1 MKRIIAALT
10 SMALVTGL
18 AGCSASGTDQ
28 DQQSG
33 SSSDKTIEEQL
44 RFTDRDLDPSYDEAT
59 ATKIVLDGSG
69 ASVTGEGAT
78 ADGST
83 VTISADGTYVVSGT
97 LADGQIVVNLPG
109 DEDKAQIVLDNANIH
124 NEDGPAIQIDQ
135 ADKVFLTLA
144 DGSSNALSDGAD
156 YALAEGEDEPYA
168 ALYSKDDLTIN
179 GSGALEV
186 TGNYRHGIA
195 SKDDTVITG
204 GAISVTSAEDAVRGN
219 DAIKIGGG
227 KVTVNARDDAFHSEY
242 LFYIADGTVNVE
254 SCVEGYE
261 AEKIIVHGG
270 ETSIVAS
277 DDGVNASAA
286 EDSATT
292 GDASQGAASQDN
304 QPPAMPQGEEPPRD
318 GTAPPDRQGGKP
330 QDGTGP
336 GRQGGAMAMPGASEE
351 CLIQI
356 NGGTLVVNAGGDG
369 PGRQGGA
376 MTMPGA
382 SEECLIQI
390 NGGTLVVNADG
401 DGLDSNG
408 YIEINGGTVFVN
420 GASNSDDS
428 GLDYEYGAT
437 VNGGNVILM
446 GSAAMAED
454 FTGGTQTYLMKRTSG
469 SAGTTVEVM
478 DASGAVIVS
487 YTSPKAFQAV
497 TASAPGCAS
506 IAVR

>member
-10 SMALVTGL
+10 SMALVIGL

-44 RFTDRDLDPSYDEAT
+44 RFTDRDRDPSYDEAS
-59 ATKIVLDGSG
+59 ATKIALDGSE

-83 VTISADGTYVVSGT
+83 VTISTDGTYVVSGT
-97 LADGQIVVNLPG
+97 LADGQIVVSLPG
-109 DEDKAQIVLDNANIH
+109 DNDKAQIVLDGVTIH
-124 NEDGPAIQIDQ
+124 NEDGPAIQVDQ

-144 DGSSNALSDGAD
+144 DGSTNVLSDGAS

-242 LFYIADGTVNVE
+242 LFCIADGTVNVE

-286 EDSATT
+286 EDSTT
-292 GDASQGAASQDN
+292 TDDVSQGTAPQEGQA
-304 QPPAMPQGEEPPRD
+304 PAMPQGEQPPAAAQGGD
-318 GTAPPDRQGGKP
+318 GALPAKPQGDAGARPQDGMIPPDRQGGKP
-330 QDGTGP
+330 QDTGIPQDGTGR
-336 GRQGGAMAMPGASEE
+336 GRQGGGMAMPGASEE

-356 NGGTLVVNAGGDG
+356 DGGTLVVNAG
-369 PGRQGGA
+369 
-376 MTMPGA
+376 
-382 SEECLIQI
+382 
-390 NGGTLVVNADG
+390 G

-408 YIEINGGTVFVN
+408 YIEINGGTVLVN

-454 FTGGTQTYLMKRTSG
+454 FTGGTQAYLMERTSG

-487 YTSPKAFQAV
+487 YASPKAFQAV

>member
-1 MKRIIAALT
+1 MKRIIATLT
-10 SMALVTGL
+10 SMALVIGL

-97 LADGQIVVNLPG
+97 LADGQIVVSLPG
-109 DEDKAQIVLDNANIH
+109 DNDKAQVVLDGVTIH
-124 NEDGPAIQIDQ
+124 NEDGPAIQVDQ

-144 DGSSNALSDGAD
+144 DGSTNVLSDGAS

-195 SKDDTVITG
+195 SKDGTVITG

-242 LFYIADGTVNVE
+242 LFYIADGTVTVE
-254 SCVEGYE
+254 NCAEGYE
-261 AEKIIVHGG
+261 AEKIFVHGG

-286 EDSATT
+286 EDSTT
-292 GDASQGAASQDN
+292 TDGVSQGTAPQESQA
-304 QPPAMPQGEEPPRD
+304 PAMPQGEQPPAAAQEGD
-318 GTAPPDRQGGKP
+318 GALPANPQGDAGARPQDGMIPPDRQGGKP
-330 QDGTGP
+330 QDTGIPQDGTGR
-336 GRQGGAMAMPGASEE
+336 GRQGGGMAMPGASEE

-356 NGGTLVVNAGGDG
+356 NGGTLVVNAG
-369 PGRQGGA
+369 
-376 MTMPGA
+376 
-382 SEECLIQI
+382 
-390 NGGTLVVNADG
+390 G

-454 FTGGTQTYLMKRTSG
+454 FTGGTQTYLMERING
-469 SAGTTVEVM
+469 NAGATVEVM
-478 DASGAVIVS
+478 DASGTVIVS
-487 YTSPKAFQAV
+487 YASPKAFQAV

-506 IAVR
+506 IVVR

>member
-10 SMALVTGL
+10 SMALVIGL

-44 RFTDRDLDPSYDEAT
+44 GFTDRDRDPSYDEAS
-59 ATKIVLDGSG
+59 ATKIALDGSE

-83 VTISADGTYVVSGT
+83 VTISTDGTYVVSGT
-97 LADGQIVVNLPG
+97 LADGQIVVSLPG
-109 DEDKAQIVLDNANIH
+109 DNDKAQIVLNGVTIH
-124 NEDGPAIQIDQ
+124 NESGPAIQVDQ

-144 DGSSNALSDGAD
+144 DGSTNVLSDGAS

-227 KVTVNARDDAFHSEY
+227 DITVNAGDDAFHSEY

-286 EDSATT
+286 EDSTST
-292 GDASQGAASQDN
+292 DDVSQGTTPQNS
-304 QPPAMPQGEEPPRD
+304 QPPAMSQGDQPPAMTQEDEGTPPARPEGDAGGRPQGAM
-318 GTAPPDRQGGKP
+318 APPDGQGDRP
-330 QDGTGP
+330 QDV
-336 GRQGGAMAMPGASEE
+336 GGSQDGAG
-351 CLIQI
+351 L
-356 NGGTLVVNAGGDG
+356 
-369 PGRQGGA
+369 GRQGGA

-390 NGGTLVVNADG
+390 NGGTLVVNAGG

-454 FTGGTQTYLMKRTSG
+454 FTGGTQAYLMERTSG
-469 SAGTTVEVM
+469 SAGSTIEVT

-487 YTSPKAFQAV
+487 YVSPKAFQAV

-506 IAVR
+506 IVVR

>member
-10 SMALVTGL
+10 SMALVIDL
-18 AGCSASGTDQ
+18 AGCSTSGTGQ
-28 DQQSG
+28 DQQ
-33 SSSDKTIEEQL
+33 SSSDKTVEEQL
-44 RFTDRDLDPSYDEAT
+44 RFTDRDRDPSYDEAS

-97 LADGQIVVNLPG
+97 LADGQVVVNLPG
-109 DEDKAQIVLDNANIH
+109 DDDKAQIVLDGVTIH

-144 DGSSNALSDGAD
+144 DGSTNVLSDGAS

-179 GSGALEV
+179 GSGVLEV
-186 TGNYRHGIA
+186 TGNYRHAIA

-204 GAISVTSAEDAVRGN
+204 GTIVITSVEDAVRGN

-227 KVTVNARDDAFHSEY
+227 NITVNAGDDAFHSEY
-242 LFYIADGTVNVE
+242 LFYIADGTVDVE

-261 AEKIIVHGG
+261 AEKIFVHGG

-286 EDSATT
+286 EDSTST
-292 GDASQGAASQDN
+292 DDASQGAAPQDS
-304 QPPAMPQGEEPPRD
+304 QPPAMPQGDQSPAMTQGDEGIPPTRPQGDAGERPQD
-318 GTAPPDRQGGKP
+318 GMTPPDGQGDRP
-330 QDGTGP
+330 QDAQGPQEGTGP
-336 GRQGGAMAMPGASEE
+336 GRQGG
-351 CLIQI
+351 
-356 NGGTLVVNAGGDG
+356 D
-369 PGRQGGA
+369 

-454 FTGGTQTYLMKRTSG
+454 FTGGTQAHLMERLSG
-469 SAGTTVEVM
+469 SAGSTVEVT
-478 DASGAVIVS
+478 DDSGTVLVS
-487 YTSPKAFQAV
+487 YVSPKAFQAV
-497 TASAPGCAS
+497 TASAPGCAD
-506 IAVR
+506 IIVR

>member
-1 MKRIIAALT
+1 MKKVIAALT
-10 SMALVTGL
+10 SMVLVIAL
-18 AGCSASGTDQ
+18 AGCSASGTGQ
-28 DQQSG
+28 NQQSE
-33 SSSDKTIEEQL
+33 SPSDKMAKEEL
-44 RFTDRDLDPSYDEAT
+44 RFTDRDLDPSYDEAS

-69 ASVTGEGAT
+69 ASVTGKGAT

-97 LADGQIVVNLPG
+97 LADGQIVVSLPG
-109 DEDKAQIVLDNANIH
+109 DEDKAQIVLDGVTIH
-124 NEDGPAIQIDQ
+124 NEDGPAIQVDQ

-144 DGSSNALSDGAD
+144 DGSTNALSDGTS

-195 SKDDTVITG
+195 SKDDMVITG
-204 GAISVTSAEDAVRGN
+204 GTISVTSVEDAVRGN
-219 DAIKIGGG
+219 DAVEIGGG
-227 KVTVNARDDAFHSEY
+227 NITVNAGDDAFHSEY

-261 AEKIIVHGG
+261 AEKILVHGG

-286 EDSATT
+286 EDSTTT

-318 GTAPPDRQGGKP
+318 GTTPPDRQGGKP

-369 PGRQGGA
+369 
-376 MTMPGA
+376 
-382 SEECLIQI
+382 
-390 NGGTLVVNADG
+390 
-401 DGLDSNG
+401 LDSNG

-428 GLDYEYGAT
+428 GLDYEYEAT

-454 FTGGTQTYLMKRTSG
+454 FTGGLQAHLMERTSG
-469 SAGTTVEVM
+469 SAGSTVEIM

-487 YTSPKAFQAV
+487 YVSPKAFQAV

>member
-1 MKRIIAALT
+1 MKRVIAALT
-10 SMALVTGL
+10 SMALVIGL
-18 AGCSASGTDQ
+18 AGCSASGTGQ

-33 SSSDKTIEEQL
+33 DANSKTVEEQL
-44 RFTDRDLDPSYDEAT
+44 RFTDRDRDPSYDET
-59 ATKIVLDGSG
+59 SATKIVLDGSS
-69 ASVTGEGAT
+69 ASVTGEGAA

-97 LADGQIVVNLPG
+97 LADGQVVVNLPG
-109 DEDKAQIVLDNANIH
+109 DDDKAQVVLDGVTIH
-124 NEDGPAIQIDQ
+124 NEDGPAIQVDQ

-144 DGSSNALSDGAD
+144 DGSTNALSDGASYTPAD
-156 YALAEGEDEPYA
+156 GEDEPYA

-179 GSGALEV
+179 GSGTLEV

-195 SKDDTVITG
+195 SKDDTVITEG
-204 GAISVTSAEDAVRGN
+204 TISVTSVEDAVRGN

-227 KVTVNARDDAFHSEY
+227 EVTVNAGDDAFHSEY
-242 LFYIADGTVNVE
+242 LFYIADGTVNVG

-277 DDGVNASAA
+277 DDGVNATAA
-286 EDSATT
+286 ENSTTTDDVSQETAPQDSK
-292 GDASQGAASQDN
+292 
-304 QPPAMPQGEEPPRD
+304 PPVMPQGEEPPQD
-318 GTAPPDRQGGKP
+318 GMTPRDRQGDKP

-336 GRQGGAMAMPGASEE
+336 GRQGGAMAMSGASEE

-356 NGGTLVVNAGGDG
+356 NGGTLIVNAG
-369 PGRQGGA
+369 
-376 MTMPGA
+376 
-382 SEECLIQI
+382 
-390 NGGTLVVNADG
+390 G

-428 GLDYEYGAT
+428 GLDYEYEAT
-437 VNGGNVILM
+437 VNGGTVILM

-454 FTGGTQTYLMKRTSG
+454 FTGGLQAHLMERVSG
-469 SAGTTVEVM
+469 SAGSTVEIM

-487 YTSPKAFQAV
+487 YVSPKAFQAV

>member
-1 MKRIIAALT
+1 MKRVIAALT
-10 SMALVTGL
+10 SMAFVITL
-18 AGCSASGTDQ
+18 AGCSASGTGQ
-28 DQQSG
+28 DQQ
-33 SSSDKTIEEQL
+33 SSSDKTVEKQL
-44 RFTDRDLDPSYDEAT
+44 RFTDRDRDPSYDET
-59 ATKIVLDGSG
+59 SATKIVLDGSG

-83 VTISADGTYVVSGT
+83 VTISTDGTYVVSGT

-109 DEDKAQIVLDNANIH
+109 DGDKAQIVLDSVPIH

-144 DGSSNALSDGAD
+144 DGSTNVLSDGAS
-156 YALAEGEDEPYA
+156 YALAEGEDEPCA

-179 GSGALEV
+179 GSGALKV
-186 TGNYRHGIA
+186 TGSYRHGIA

-204 GAISVTSAEDAVRGN
+204 GTITVTSAEDAVHGN

-227 KVTVNARDDAFHSEY
+227 DITVNAGDDAFHSEY
-242 LFYIADGTVNVE
+242 LFYIANGTVDVE

-261 AEKIIVHGG
+261 AEKIFVHGG

-286 EDSATT
+286 EGSMTT
-292 GDASQGAASQDN
+292 DAAMPQDD
-304 QPPAMPQGEEPPRD
+304 QPPAM
-318 GTAPPDRQGGKP
+318 TQGGESTPPARPHGDAGERP
-330 QDGTGP
+330 QDGTPPDG
-336 GRQGGAMAMPGASEE
+336 QGGRPQDAQDPQNE
-351 CLIQI
+351 
-356 NGGTLVVNAGGDG
+356 TG

-376 MTMPGA
+376 MTMPDA

-446 GSAAMAED
+446 GSAVMAED
-454 FTGGTQTYLMKRTSG
+454 FTGSTQAHLMERLSG
-469 SAGTTVEVM
+469 SAGSTVEVT
-478 DASGAVIVS
+478 DDSGTVLVS
-487 YTSPKAFQAV
+487 YVSPKAFQAV
-497 TASAPGCAS
+497 TASAPGCMS
-506 IAVR
+506 IIVS

>member
-10 SMALVTGL
+10 SMALVIGL
-18 AGCSASGTDQ
+18 AGCSASGTGQ
-28 DQQSG
+28 DQQS
-33 SSSDKTIEEQL
+33 SNDKTVEEQL
-44 RFTDRDLDPSYDEAT
+44 RFTDRDRDSSYDEAS

-69 ASVTGEGAT
+69 ASITGEGAT

-83 VTISADGTYVVSGT
+83 VTISADGTYVVAGT

-109 DEDKAQIVLDNANIH
+109 DDDKAQIVLDSVTIH

-144 DGSSNALSDGAD
+144 DGSTNVLSDGAS

-179 GSGALEV
+179 GSGTLEV
-186 TGNYRHGIA
+186 TGNYRHAIA

-204 GAISVTSAEDAVRGN
+204 GTITVTSVEDAVRGN

-227 KVTVNARDDAFHSEY
+227 NIIVNAGDDAFHSEY
-242 LFYIADGTVNVE
+242 LFYIADGTVDVE

-261 AEKIIVHGG
+261 AEKIFVHGG

-286 EDSATT
+286 EDSTST
-292 GDASQGAASQDN
+292 DDISQGAAPQDSQ
-304 QPPAMPQGEEPPRD
+304 QPAMPQGDQPPAMTQGGESTPPARPQGDAGERPQD
-318 GTAPPDRQGGKP
+318 GTPPDGQGGRP
-330 QDGTGP
+330 QDAQDPQNGTGP
-336 GRQGGAMAMPGASEE
+336 GRQGG
-351 CLIQI
+351 
-356 NGGTLVVNAGGDG
+356 V
-369 PGRQGGA
+369 

-454 FTGGTQTYLMKRTSG
+454 FTGGTQAHLMERLSG
-469 SAGTTVEVM
+469 SAGSTVEVI
-478 DASGAVIVS
+478 DDSGTVLVS
-487 YTSPKAFQAV
+487 YVSPKAFQAV
-497 TASAPGCAS
+497 TASAPGCTGIIVS
-506 IAVR
+506 

>member
-1 MKRIIAALT
+1 MKRIIATLA
-10 SMALVTGL
+10 SMALVIGL
-18 AGCSASGTDQ
+18 AGCSTSGTDQ
-28 DQQSG
+28 DQQSE
-33 SSSDKTIEEQL
+33 SSSDKTVEEQL

-59 ATKIVLDGSG
+59 ATKIALDGSS
-69 ASVTGEGAT
+69 ASITGEGAT

-109 DEDKAQIVLDNANIH
+109 DEDKVQIVLDGITIH
-124 NEDGPAIQIDQ
+124 NEDGPAIQVDQ

-144 DGSSNALSDGAD
+144 DGSTNVLSDGAS
-156 YALAEGEDEPYA
+156 YALADGEDEPYA

-186 TGNYRHGIA
+186 TGNYRHAIA

-204 GAISVTSAEDAVRGN
+204 GTITVTSVEDAVRGN

-227 KVTVNARDDAFHSEY
+227 DITVNAGDDAFHSEY
-242 LFYIADGTVNVE
+242 LFYIADGTVDVE

-261 AEKIIVHGG
+261 AEKIFVHGG

-286 EDSATT
+286 EDSTNDSEESGTAMPQ
-292 GDASQGAASQDN
+292 GD
-304 QPPAMPQGEEPPRD
+304 QPPAMTQGDEGTPPARPEGD
-318 GTAPPDRQGGKP
+318 AGGRPEGAMAPPDEQGGQP
-330 QDGTGP
+330 QDAQGP
-336 GRQGGAMAMPGASEE
+336 QGG
-351 CLIQI
+351 
-356 NGGTLVVNAGGDG
+356 TG

-454 FTGGTQTYLMKRTSG
+454 FTGGTQAYLMERMSG
-469 SAGTTVEVM
+469 SAGSTIEVTDDSGTVL
-478 DASGAVIVS
+478 VS
-487 YTSPKAFQAV
+487 YVSPKAFQAV
-497 TASAPGCAS
+497 TASAPGIAS
-506 IAVR
+506 ISVR

>member
-10 SMALVTGL
+10 SMALVIGL
-18 AGCSASGTDQ
+18 AGCSASGPGQ
-28 DQQSG
+28 DQQS
-33 SSSDKTIEEQL
+33 SNAKTVEEQL
-44 RFTDRDLDPSYDEAT
+44 RFTDRDRDSSYDEAS

-69 ASVTGEGAT
+69 ASITGEGAT

-83 VTISADGTYVVSGT
+83 VTISADGTYVVAGP

-109 DEDKAQIVLDNANIH
+109 DDDKAQLVLDSVTIH

-144 DGSSNALSDGAD
+144 DGSTNVLSDGAS

-179 GSGALEV
+179 GSGTLEV
-186 TGNYRHGIA
+186 TGNYRHAIA
-195 SKDDTVITG
+195 PKDDTVITG
-204 GAISVTSAEDAVRGN
+204 GTITVTSVEDAVRGN

-227 KVTVNARDDAFHSEY
+227 NIIVNAGDDAFHSEY
-242 LFYIADGTVNVE
+242 LFYIADGTVDVE

-261 AEKIIVHGG
+261 AEKIFVHGG

-286 EDSATT
+286 EDSTST
-292 GDASQGAASQDN
+292 DDISQGAAPQDSQ
-304 QPPAMPQGEEPPRD
+304 QPAMPQGDQPPAMTQGGESTPPARPQGDAGERPQD
-318 GTAPPDRQGGKP
+318 GTPPDGQGGRP
-330 QDGTGP
+330 QDAQDPQNGTGP
-336 GRQGGAMAMPGASEE
+336 GRQGG
-351 CLIQI
+351 
-356 NGGTLVVNAGGDG
+356 V
-369 PGRQGGA
+369 

-454 FTGGTQTYLMKRTSG
+454 FTGGTQAHLMERLSG
-469 SAGTTVEVM
+469 SAGSTVEVI
-478 DASGAVIVS
+478 DDSGTVLVS
-487 YTSPKAFQAV
+487 YVSPKAFQAV
-497 TASAPGCAS
+497 TASAPGCTGIIVS
-506 IAVR
+506 

>member
-1 MKRIIAALT
+1 M
-10 SMALVTGL
+10 
-18 AGCSASGTDQ
+18 
-28 DQQSG
+28 
-33 SSSDKTIEEQL
+33 
-44 RFTDRDLDPSYDEAT
+44 
-59 ATKIVLDGSG
+59 
-69 ASVTGEGAT
+69 
-78 ADGST
+78 
-83 VTISADGTYVVSGT
+83 
-97 LADGQIVVNLPG
+97 
-109 DEDKAQIVLDNANIH
+109 
-124 NEDGPAIQIDQ
+124 
-135 ADKVFLTLA
+135 
-144 DGSSNALSDGAD
+144 
-156 YALAEGEDEPYA
+156 
-168 ALYSKDDLTIN
+168 
-179 GSGALEV
+179 
-186 TGNYRHGIA
+186 
-195 SKDDTVITG
+195 
-204 GAISVTSAEDAVRGN
+204 RGN

-227 KVTVNARDDAFHSEY
+227 DITVNAGDDAFHSKY
-242 LFYIADGTVNVE
+242 LFYIADGTVAVE

-261 AEKIIVHGG
+261 AEKIFVHGG

-318 GTAPPDRQGGKP
+318 GTTPPDRQGGKP

-356 NGGTLVVNAGGDG
+356 NGGMLVVNAG
-369 PGRQGGA
+369 
-376 MTMPGA
+376 
-382 SEECLIQI
+382 
-390 NGGTLVVNADG
+390 G

-428 GLDYEYGAT
+428 GLDYEYEAT

-446 GSAAMAED
+446 GSAVMAED
-454 FTGGTQTYLMKRTSG
+454 FTGGLQAHLMERTSG
-469 SAGTTVEVM
+469 SVGSTVEVM

-487 YTSPKAFQAV
+487 YVSPKAFQAV

>member
-10 SMALVTGL
+10 SMALVIGL
-18 AGCSASGTDQ
+18 AGCSTSETDQ
-28 DQQSG
+28 DQQ

-44 RFTDRDLDPSYDEAT
+44 RFTDRDRDPSYDEAS
-59 ATKIVLDGSG
+59 ATKIMLDGSG
-69 ASVTGEGAT
+69 ASVTGEGTT

-97 LADGQIVVNLPG
+97 LADGQVVVNLPG
-109 DEDKAQIVLDNANIH
+109 DDDKAQIVLDGVTIH

-144 DGSSNALSDGAD
+144 DGSTNVLSDGAS

-179 GSGALEV
+179 GSGVLEV
-186 TGNYRHGIA
+186 TGNYRHAIA
-195 SKDDTVITG
+195 SKDDTVIAG
-204 GAISVTSAEDAVRGN
+204 GTIVITSVEDAVRGN

-227 KVTVNARDDAFHSEY
+227 NITVNAGDDAFHSEY
-242 LFYIADGTVNVE
+242 LFYIADGTVDVE

-261 AEKIIVHGG
+261 AEKIFVHGG

-286 EDSATT
+286 EDSTS
-292 GDASQGAASQDN
+292 GGEESGAAMPQGD
-304 QPPAMPQGEEPPRD
+304 QPPAMTQGDEGAPPARPQGDASGRPQD
-318 GTAPPDRQGGKP
+318 GTPPDGQGDRP
-330 QDGTGP
+330 QDVQGTRDGTGP
-336 GRQGGAMAMPGASEE
+336 GRQGG
-351 CLIQI
+351 
-356 NGGTLVVNAGGDG
+356 T
-369 PGRQGGA
+369 

-454 FTGGTQTYLMKRTSG
+454 FTGGTQAHLMERLSG
-469 SAGTTVEVM
+469 SAGSTVEVT
-478 DASGAVIVS
+478 DDSGTVLVS
-487 YTSPKAFQAV
+487 CVSPKAFQAV
-497 TASAPGCAS
+497 TASAPGCTG
-506 IAVR
+506 IIVR

>member
-1 MKRIIAALT
+1 M
-10 SMALVTGL
+10 
-18 AGCSASGTDQ
+18 
-28 DQQSG
+28 
-33 SSSDKTIEEQL
+33 SSL
-44 RFTDRDLDPSYDEAT
+44 
-59 ATKIVLDGSG
+59 
-69 ASVTGEGAT
+69 
-78 ADGST
+78 
-83 VTISADGTYVVSGT
+83 GT
-97 LADGQIVVNLPG
+97 LADGQIVVSLPG
-109 DEDKAQIVLDNANIH
+109 DEDKAQIVLDGVTIH
-124 NEDGPAIQIDQ
+124 NEDGPAIQVDQ

-144 DGSSNALSDGAD
+144 DGSTNTLSDGTD

-179 GSGALEV
+179 GSGALRV

-195 SKDDTVITG
+195 SKDDMVITG
-204 GAISVTSAEDAVRGN
+204 GAINVTSVEDAVRGN
-219 DAIKIGGG
+219 DAVEIGGG
-227 KVTVNARDDAFHSEY
+227 NITVNAGDDAFRSEY

-261 AEKIIVHGG
+261 AEKILVHGG

-318 GTAPPDRQGGKP
+318 GTTPPDRQGGKP

-336 GRQGGAMAMPGASEE
+336 GRQGGTMAMPGRKR
-351 CLIQI
+351 
-356 NGGTLVVNAGGDG
+356 G
-369 PGRQGGA
+369 
-376 MTMPGA
+376 MPHPDQRRHA
-382 SEECLIQI
+382 CRERPA
-390 NGGTLVVNADG
+390 VMA
-401 DGLDSNG
+401 LDSNG

-428 GLDYEYGAT
+428 GLDYEYEAI

-454 FTGGTQTYLMKRTSG
+454 FTGGLQAHLMERTSG
-469 SAGTTVEVM
+469 SAGSTVEVM

-487 YTSPKAFQAV
+487 YVSPKAFQAV

>member
-10 SMALVTGL
+10 SMALVIGL
-18 AGCSASGTDQ
+18 AGCSASGGQ
-28 DQQSG
+28 DQQS
-33 SSSDKTIEEQL
+33 SNDKTVEEQL
-44 RFTDRDLDPSYDEAT
+44 RFTDRDRDSSYDEAS

-69 ASVTGEGAT
+69 ASITGEGAT

-83 VTISADGTYVVSGT
+83 VTISADGTYVVAGT

-109 DEDKAQIVLDNANIH
+109 DDDKAQIVLDSVTIH

-144 DGSSNALSDGAD
+144 DGSTNALSDGAS

-168 ALYSKDDLTIN
+168 ALYSKNDLTIN

-186 TGNYRHGIA
+186 TGNYRHAIA
-195 SKDDTVITG
+195 SKDDAVITG
-204 GAISVTSAEDAVRGN
+204 GTITITSVEDAVRGN
-219 DAIKIGGG
+219 DTIKIGGG
-227 KVTVNARDDAFHSEY
+227 DITVNAGDDAFHSEY
-242 LFYIADGTVNVE
+242 LFYIADGTVDVE

-261 AEKIIVHGG
+261 AEKIFVHGG

-286 EDSATT
+286 EDSTST
-292 GDASQGAASQDN
+292 DDISQGAAPQDSQQPAMPQDD
-304 QPPAMPQGEEPPRD
+304 QPPAMTQGDEGTPPARPQGDAGERPQD
-318 GTAPPDRQGGKP
+318 GMTPPDEQGGRP
-330 QDGTGP
+330 QDAQGPQEGTGP
-336 GRQGGAMAMPGASEE
+336 GRQGGG
-351 CLIQI
+351 
-356 NGGTLVVNAGGDG
+356 
-369 PGRQGGA
+369 

-454 FTGGTQTYLMKRTSG
+454 FTGGAQAHLTQRTSG
-469 SAGTTVEVM
+469 SAGSIVEVT
-478 DASGAVIVS
+478 DDSGTVLVS
-487 YTSPKAFQAV
+487 YVSPKAFQAV
-497 TASAPGCAS
+497 TASAPGCANIVVS
-506 IAVR
+506 

>member
-1 MKRIIAALT
+1 MKRIIVALT
-10 SMALVTGL
+10 SMALVIGL
-18 AGCSASGTDQ
+18 AGCSASETGQ
-28 DQQSG
+28 DQQFESP
-33 SSSDKTIEEQL
+33 SDKMAKEEL
-44 RFTDRDLDPSYDEAT
+44 RFTDHDLDPSYDESSAI
-59 ATKIVLDGSG
+59 KIVLDDSG
-69 ASVTGEGAT
+69 ASVTGRGAT

-97 LADGQIVVNLPG
+97 LADGQIVVNMP
-109 DEDKAQIVLDNANIH
+109 DEEDKAQIVLDGVTIH

-144 DGSSNALSDGAD
+144 DGSTNVLSDGAS

-204 GAISVTSAEDAVRGN
+204 GTINVTSVEDAVRGN

-227 KVTVNARDDAFHSEY
+227 DITVNAGDDAFHSEY
-242 LFYIADGTVNVE
+242 LFYIADGMVNVE

-261 AEKIIVHGG
+261 AEKVFVHGG

-286 EDSATT
+286 EDSTTT
-292 GDASQGAASQDN
+292 GDASQGAAPQDS
-304 QPPAMPQGEEPPRD
+304 QPPAMPQDAMPQGKQAPAAMQGDEGTPPARPQGDAGERPQD
-318 GTAPPDRQGGKP
+318 GMTPPDRQGGKP
-330 QDGTGP
+330 QDATGP

-369 PGRQGGA
+369 
-376 MTMPGA
+376 
-382 SEECLIQI
+382 
-390 NGGTLVVNADG
+390 
-401 DGLDSNG
+401 LDSNG
-408 YIEINGGTVFVN
+408 YIEINGETVFVN

-446 GSAAMAED
+446 GSAAIAED
-454 FTGGTQTYLMKRTSG
+454 FTGGTQAHLMERVSG
-469 SAGTTVEVM
+469 SAGSTVEVM

-487 YTSPKAFQAV
+487 YVSPKAFQAV